1 MMKKL
6 PILLFLSGMLFLL
19 PFRVTAQWVN
29 IYSDDSLA
37 GLDALNKDTVFA
49 VGTNRIL
56 RTCDGGTTWQ
66 NMLQSFS
73 FDAAEVVFPNDT
85 TGYVSG
91 YEKILKT
98 TDCGLTWEAVKVDSS
113 GNWYEKLCFPTA
125 ELGFAMSW
133 SYNGDNI
140 FRTTDGGQTWTS
152 VFRRPYLYDIQM
164 TDETTGYLAGDSLFK
179 TTNGGISWQ
188 YIPVTGIFGFVNSLG
203 FSDSDTG
210 LIATFAGE
218 YPLRRTRDGGNS
230 WETIDIYYP
239 FFCYSYSFFYPMDDT
254 HYYFS
259 GWDPLAPCGGIFY
272 SEDGGYNWVEQKQ
285 GIGPYYLFDKM
296 DMVSDSI
303 GYVVNVEMGV
313 YKTANGGF
321 LVGIKDPEQEKDK
334 KFVVLPNPVTDN
346 LIIRSQESFT
356 KGEIR
361 IYDVHGRLIINQSL
375 LSNAETFIPFLN
387 FPDGMYFYSIHH
399 DSKMLESGKF
409 LKAKTY

>member
-1 MMKKL
+1 MKKL

-29 IYSDDSLA
+29 IYSDTLY

-98 TDCGLTWEAVKVDSS
+98 TDCGLTWKAIKADGS
-113 GNWYEKLCFPTA
+113 GNWYKKLCFPTA
-125 ELGFAMSW
+125 ELGFAESW
-133 SYNGDNI
+133 NYHGDTI
-140 FRTTDGGQTWTS
+140 FRTADGGQTWTA
-152 VFRRPYLYDIQM
+152 VFTRPILYDIQM
-164 TDETTGYLAGDSLFK
+164 TDETIGYLAGDSLFK
-179 TTNGGISWQ
+179 TTDGGLSWQ
-188 YIPVTGIFGFVNSLG
+188 YLSMPINESVISLG
-203 FSDSDTG
+203 FSDADTG
-210 LIATFAGE
+210 LILFWFGSLCKTN
-218 YPLRRTRDGGNS
+218 DGGNS
-230 WETIDIYYP
+230 WETIELWYPFDYYNP
-239 FFCYSYSFFYPMDDT
+239 FFCPIDGT
-254 HYYFS
+254 HYYFC
-259 GWDPLAPCGGIFY
+259 GWDPLAPWGAIFY
-272 SEDGGYNWVEQKQ
+272 SDDGGYNWIEQKRS
-285 GIGPYYLFDKM
+285 LFNRM

-303 GYVVNVEMGV
+303 GYAISVPYEYSQYYYGV

>member
-1 MMKKL
+1 MKKL

-98 TDCGLTWEAVKVDSS
+98 TDCGLTWKAIKADGS
-113 GNWYEKLCFPTA
+113 GNWYKKLCFPTA
-125 ELGFAMSW
+125 ELGFAESW
-133 SYNGDNI
+133 NYHGDTI
-140 FRTTDGGQTWTS
+140 FRTADGGQTWTA
-152 VFRRPYLYDIQM
+152 VFRRQSLYDIQM

-179 TTNGGISWQ
+179 TTDGGISWQ
-188 YIPVTGIFGFVNSLG
+188 YIPIIGAFDDYIKALG
-203 FSDSDTG
+203 FSDKDTG
-210 LIATFAGE
+210 LIVLWSGNLCKTN
-218 YPLRRTRDGGNS
+218 DGGNS
-230 WETIDIYYP
+230 WEIIELWYP
-239 FFCYSYSFFYPMDDT
+239 FDYWNSFFCPIDGT

-334 KFVVLPNPVTDN
+334 KFVVLPNPVADN
-346 LIIRSQESFT
+346 LIIRSRESFT

-361 IYDVHGRLIINQSL
+361 IYDMHGKLIINQSL